1 MVVLLHPSPYGPAPP
16 PPPSLVPP
24 LQGSY
29 MSLGMLNTVAD
40 WRNAGIAVFVILTAF
55 GASTGYSKISEATSD
70 RRRQR
75 ALEELEGKSE

>member
-1 MVVLLHPSPYGPAPP
+1 
-16 PPPSLVPP
+16 
-24 LQGSY
+24 